1 MNHKRAAMVTLGCKV
16 NWYDSQAM
24 AESLKAAGFVLV
36 ADGEPA
42 DVYIVNTC
50 AVTSE
55 AERKS
60 RQTVRKLLRLHP
72 GAAVVA
78 VGCSAQKD
86 PHGYAAMEGLAAVS
100 GMERGAVV
108 DLADRAAAGERG
120 ILEQAVPVQV
130 FEDLP
135 ADAQQ
140 GHTRAVLKI
149 EDGCDAHCA
158 YCIIP
163 GLRGEPRSRSLASI
177 RREAEALAVRGFREI
192 VLVGINLGRF
202 GACLTGPVTLADA
215 VKAANVPG
223 IARIRLGSLEPD
235 AVNAALLDR
244 LASILPL
251 CPHFHLSLQSGS
263 AETLKLMGRRYNPK
277 QFMDK
282 LRMIRDRWPDVGI
295 TTDVIVGFPGETEE
309 EFAESCAF
317 VAAAGFLKVHVFP
330 YSRREGTAAAE
341 LPGQLPKAVK
351 EARAAVMKAS
361 AAPGAQA
368 FLGGMIGK
376 TVTVLFEEAVNGQ
389 PGWLRGYTSNY
400 VDVLAPADGLKPG
413 EFGSVRL
420 KEAEG
425 DVIIGEINQSCGGG
439 GTLDA

>member
-1 MNHKRAAMVTLGCKV
+1 MNTTRRAALITLGCKV

-24 AESLKAAGFVLV
+24 AESLKAAGFVL
-36 ADGEPA
+36 AAEGEPA

-60 RQTVRKLLRLHP
+60 RQAVRKLLRLHP

-86 PHGYAAMEGLAAVS
+86 PLGYAGMEGLAAVS
-100 GMERGAVV
+100 GMERGAVA
-108 DLADRAAAGERG
+108 DLAVRAAGGERG
-120 ILEQAVPVQV
+120 IVEQTVHAQV

-163 GLRGEPRSRSLASI
+163 DLRGEPRSRSLSSI
-177 RREAEALAVRGFREI
+177 RREAEALAGRGFREI

-215 VKAANVPG
+215 VKAAAVPG
-223 IARIRLGSLEPD
+223 IARLRLGSLEPD
-235 AVNAALLDR
+235 AVDVALLDK
-244 LASILPL
+244 LAAMLPF

-263 AETLKLMGRRYNPK
+263 AETLKRMGRRYNPK

-351 EARAAVMKAS
+351 DARAAAMQAA
-361 AAPGAQA
+361 AAPGALA
-368 FLGGMIGK
+368 FLGRMVGK
-376 TVTVLFEEAVNGQ
+376 TVPVLFEEPAQGRS
-389 PGWLRGYTSNY
+389 GWLRGYSANY
-400 VDVLAPADGLKPG
+400 VDVLAPADGIKAG
-413 EFGSVRL
+413 EIAPVRL
-420 KEAEG
+420 REVEG
-425 DVIIGEINQSCGGG
+425 DTIIGTVSQPCR
-439 GTLDA
+439 